1 MIQEIDMSALY
12 FERQASGYKVRRA
25 LKKDGKTVLEMV
37 GTIVKENDYSRE
49 YKPNVDIDG
58 NISGWYGSFH
68 DKSNFLRYLDK
79 AIHEVKQPY
88 MFVYSKNFN
97 EMLHD
102 EEYQQVM
109 QMLMKLNS
117 YKERIA
123 EINALQEY
131 GRKLLSELTGFSKS
145 ELKEQVTKVPKILK

>member
-1 MIQEIDMSALY
+1 MSALY

-58 NISGWYGSFH
+58 NVSGWYGSFH

-97 EMLHD
+97 EMLQ
-102 EEYQQVM
+102 YVVF
-109 QMLMKLNS
+109 LYTLFYFYLIINS
-117 YKERIA
+117 SCS
-123 EINALQEY
+123 
-131 GRKLLSELTGFSKS
+131 GSGFQPGGSFFRG
-145 ELKEQVTKVPKILK
+145 